1 MGTRFCER
9 LGLISGSAVGFLLQ
23 MTSVDACCGNL
34 PPVLSVTQ
42 CSLAG
47 MIVAFIVLFFAICF
61 AGVVCK
67 LPVGPVLLLAVII
80 GVVTGVVLGPFGYH
94 LPVPGSALFV
104 CGILGAL
111 FAWLICRVLCR
122 DAKWVVAP

>member
-9 LGLISGSAVGFLLQ
+9 LGLISGAAVGFVLQ
-23 MTSVDACCGNL
+23 MASVDACCGNQ
-34 PPVLSVTQ
+34 PPVLSVAQ

-47 MIVAFIVLFFAICF
+47 VIIALLVLFFALCF

-67 LPVGPVLLLAVII
+67 LPVGPVVLLALIIVVVVGVI
-80 GVVTGVVLGPFGYH
+80 LGPVGFH

-111 FAWLICRVLCR
+111 LGWLICRVLCR
-122 DAKWVVAP
+122 DAKWVTP